1 MASTTHTVWV
11 TTGDKKNAGTDA
23 NVSVRF
29 HGGEGKAS
37 TDVITLDNFF
47 RNDFERGQ
55 KDTFS
60 VTATVVENIDNIEL
74 WRDSAGLKDE
84 WFLNIVE
91 VLCRTSGR
99 KYIFP
104 IYRWIK
110 ADYHYRIRHLDTS
123 LPSDTDPFKE
133 QREMELAEMKK
144 LYEIEAQ
151 APGLPGQVK
160 NLPEDENFSEDYKWD
175 ITSKKLSLKLTSKI
189 QEYFTGTWKNLEDL
203 TNVYTKESLFIPD
216 SAAHWREDE
225 YFGSQ
230 RLTKV
235 NHSVIRLCTSIPAN
249 LAVTDDMVKS
259 IIEDLTLQQA
269 MDAKRLFYIDYKVL
283 EGVPCSGGR
292 MICAPIGLFFVN
304 KEGKLM
310 PIAIQLKQK
319 PGKDNPVFLPT
330 DPEYTWLT
338 AKLWFNNA
346 DCSYHQAFTHLGS
359 THLMMEGVTVVT
371 NRNLSKSHPVFKL
384 LAPHSLYLLAINT
397 RALGKLVSPGGWV
410 DKAMSIGRLGM
421 FEIVRR
427 GACAWRMDVQG
438 ALRKDLE
445 NRGVLDENVLP
456 GYYYREDALPLY
468 DIIKKYVSN
477 YLALYYDSPQKVQ
490 GDKEIKDWGH
500 ELVKPIPDGGCGL
513 KGVPGD
519 GKFET
524 VDQLT
529 VCLTSVIFTC
539 SVAHAATNFAQYDQ
553 YGFPPA
559 YPASMNGKPP
569 TDKSPLTEE
578 CVMDALPD
586 KATTLDTMIIT
597 KILSDKGTNSL
608 GDFEVNY
615 VFDPAALAVVE
626 EFRHDLK
633 KLSLVIKEKNNKRN
647 PRYPWL
653 DPEEVPNSISI

>member
-23 NVSVRF
+23 NVSMRF

-60 VTATVVENIDNIEL
+60 VTATVVETIDNIEL
-74 WRDSAGLKDE
+74 WRDTAGLKDE
-84 WFLNIVE
+84 WYLNTVE

-104 IYRWIK
+104 IFRWIK
-110 ADYHYRIRHLDTS
+110 ADSHYRIRHLDTS

-133 QREMELAEMKK
+133 QRERELAEMKK
-144 LYEIEAQ
+144 LYEIHEEY
-151 APGLPGQVK
+151 PGLPGQVK
-160 NLPEDENFSEDYKWD
+160 HLPPEENFSEDYKWD
-175 ITSKKLSLKLTSKI
+175 LDKKKITLKITSKI

-203 TNVYTKESLFIPD
+203 KNVYTKESLFIPD

-235 NHSVIRLCTSIPAN
+235 NHSSIRLCTSIPAN
-249 LAVTDDMVKS
+249 LAVTDDMVKP

-283 EGVPCSGGR
+283 EGVPCLEGR
-292 MICAPIGLFFVN
+292 MVCAPIALFFVN
-304 KEGKLM
+304 KDGKLM
-310 PIAIQLKQK
+310 PVAIQLQQT
-319 PGKDNPVFLPT
+319 PGQDNPVFLPT
-330 DPEYTWLT
+330 DPEYTWIT
-338 AKLWFNNA
+338 AKLWFNNS
-346 DCSYHQAFTHLGS
+346 DCSYHQAFCHLGS
-359 THLMMEGVTVVT
+359 THFMMDGVAVVT
-371 NRNLSKSHPVFKL
+371 NRNLSRSHPVYKL
-384 LAPHSLYLLAINT
+384 LAPHFLYLLAINT
-397 RALGKLVSPGGWV
+397 RALGNLVGPGGWF
-410 DKAMSIGRLGM
+410 DNATSIGRLGT
-421 FEIVRR
+421 FEIIRR
-427 GACAWRMDVQG
+427 VISTWRMDVEG
-438 ALRKDLE
+438 TLPKELE
-445 NRGVLDENVLP
+445 SRGVLDENVLP

-468 DIIKKYVSN
+468 GIIKKYVSN

-490 GDKEIKDWGH
+490 GDNEIQGWGH
-500 ELVKPIPDGGCGL
+500 ELVKPILDGGCGL

-519 GKFET
+519 GKFQT
-524 VDQLT
+524 VDQLSI
-529 VCLTSVIFTC
+529 CLTNIIFTC
-539 SVAHAATNFAQYDQ
+539 SVGHAATNFAQYDQ

-559 YPASMNGKPP
+559 YPGVMAGKPP

-578 CVMDALPD
+578 CVLAALPD
-586 KATTLDTMIIT
+586 KATTLDTMLIT
-597 KILSDKGTNSL
+597 KVLSDKGTNSL

-615 VFDPAALAVVE
+615 IFDPAALAVVE
-626 EFRHDLK
+626 DFRHDLK
-633 KLSLVIKEKNNKRN
+633 KISLIIREKNNKRN

>member
-29 HGGEGKAS
+29 HSGDGSKT
-37 TDVITLDNFF
+37 TDVIKLDNFF
-47 RNDFERGQ
+47 RNDFERGR

-60 VTATVVENIDNIEL
+60 VSLPVIGNIDNIEL
-74 WRDSAGLKDE
+74 WRDSAGLGDE
-84 WFLNIVE
+84 WFLDIVE
-91 VLCRTSGR
+91 VLCRTSGN
-99 KYIFP
+99 KYVFP
-104 IYRWIK
+104 FYRWIK

-123 LPSDTDPFKE
+123 LPSETDPFKD
-133 QREMELAEMKK
+133 QRKMELAEMKK
-144 LYEIEAQ
+144 IYEIHAQ

-160 NLPEDENFSEDYKWD
+160 NLPSDENFSDDYKWD
-175 ITSKKLSLKLTSKI
+175 IQSKKINLKLTSKI
-189 QEYFTGTWKNLEDL
+189 QEYFTGTWNNLEDL
-203 TNVYTKESLFIPD
+203 KNVYTKESLFLPD
-216 SAAHWREDE
+216 SANHWQDDE

-235 NHSVIRLCTSIPAN
+235 NHSVIRLCTAIPAN
-249 LAVTDDMVKS
+249 LAVTDEMVKT
-259 IIEDLTLQQA
+259 IIEGLSLQQA
-269 MDAKRLFYIDYKVL
+269 MDAKRLFYIDYKML
-283 EGVPCSGGR
+283 EDIPCSGDR

-304 KEGKLM
+304 KEKKLM
-310 PIAIQLKQK
+310 PVAIQLKQN
-319 PGKDNPVFLPT
+319 PGQDNPVFLPT
-330 DPEYTWLT
+330 DPEYVWLT

-346 DCSYHQAFTHLGS
+346 DCSYHQAFTHLGA
-359 THLMMEGVTVVT
+359 THLMMEGTAVVT

-427 GACAWRMDVQG
+427 ETSKWRMDVEG
-438 ALRKDLE
+438 TLPKDLE
-445 NRGVLDENVLP
+445 SRGVLDENVLP

-468 DIIKKYVSN
+468 SIIRKYVGD
-477 YLALYYDSPQKVQ
+477 YLALYYDSQQKLQ
-490 GDKEIKDWGH
+490 GDKEIQGWAQ
-500 ELVKPIPDGGCGL
+500 ELVKPVPDGGCGI
-513 KGVPGD
+513 KGVPGE

-524 VDQLT
+524 IDQLSQ
-529 VCLTSVIFTC
+529 CLTSIIFTC

-559 YPASMNGKPP
+559 YPAAMNGKPP
-569 TDKSPLTEE
+569 TDKTPVKEE
-578 CVMDALPD
+578 CVLAALPD

-608 GDFEVNY
+608 GDFEVQY
-615 VFDPAALAVVE
+615 IFDPAALVVVE

-633 KLSLVIKEKNNKRN
+633 LLSLAIKEKNKKRM
-647 PRYPWL
+647 PIYPWL
-653 DPEEVPNSISI
+653 DPEEVPNAISI